1 MIAPMIAARNPN
13 VAFVVMMAGQGVT
26 GEKVL
31 LEQGQ
36 TIMQAEGASQAQLD
50 NEAAIQRILFQ
61 LVKENKDEAALSAKA
76 KVQLAR
82 LLPETEIGEQV
93 AAARSPWFR
102 FYLEYDPAV
111 ALRKVVCPVLA
122 MIGEKDRQVTATQN
136 IPAIR
141 AALEQGGN
149 KDFEVDAMPG
159 LNHLFQTANKG
170 SLSEYGVIEETISP
184 VALEKMSSW
193 ILKRFASR

>member
-1 MIAPMIAARNPN
+1 
-13 VAFVVMMAGQGVT
+13 
-26 GEKVL
+26 
-31 LEQGQ
+31 
-36 TIMQAEGASQAQLD
+36 
-50 NEAAIQRILFQ
+50 
-61 LVKENKDEAALSAKA
+61 
-76 KVQLAR
+76 
-82 LLPETEIGEQV
+82 
-93 AAARSPWFR
+93 
-102 FYLEYDPAV
+102 
-111 ALRKVVCPVLA
+111 